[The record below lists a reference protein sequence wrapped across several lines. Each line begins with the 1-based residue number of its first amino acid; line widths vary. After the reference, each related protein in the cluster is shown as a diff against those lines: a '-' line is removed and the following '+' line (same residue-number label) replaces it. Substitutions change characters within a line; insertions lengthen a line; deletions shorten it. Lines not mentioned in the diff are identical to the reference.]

1 MAGQIPRHQARDLGL
16 LRTTADT
23 QGIELMQISRSLKYK
38 STLAGIAAALLA
50 VLVSAQADDALTTQS
65 VAMNAGGT
73 SSEWQLP
80 EMPKPTAYADVNLS
94 PEQIAEL
101 REDWG
106 IEVLGI
112 RLASADYMMDFR
124 FRVLDVDKALTL
136 FDHRIK
142 PHLIVDRTQIKLP
155 VPMAA
160 KVGAFRPTNRGKNIK
175 PDKNY
180 YMIFGNPDRHV
191 KAGETVTI
199 VVGDF
204 RIDHLL
210 VN

>member
-1 MAGQIPRHQARDLGL
+1 
-16 LRTTADT
+16 
-23 QGIELMQISRSLKYK
+23 MQMTRKFFYK
-38 STLAGIAAALLA
+38 ILVSGFASALLA
-50 VLVSAQADDALTTQS
+50 TSVNTSAMEAA
-65 VAMNAGGT
+65 
-73 SSEWQLP
+73 EWQLP
-80 EMPKPTAYADVNLS
+80 EMPQPAAYATVNLS
-94 PEQIAEL
+94 PEQIEML
-101 REDWG
+101 KEDWG
-106 IEVLGI
+106 VEVLGL

-124 FRVLDVDKALTL
+124 FRVLDVDKAISL

-142 PHLIVDRTQIKLP
+142 PHLITDRTNITLP

-175 PDKNY
+175 ADKNY

-199 VVGDF
+199 VIGDF
-204 RIDHLL
+204 RVEHLL

>member
-1 MAGQIPRHQARDLGL
+1 MTGRLSGIPAP
-16 LRTTADT
+16 LRAT
-23 QGIELMQISRSLKYK
+23 Q
-38 STLAGIAAALLA
+38 LALFVFLVALCVRA
-50 VLVSAQADDALTTQS
+50 WGEEAPAEKWTPPP
-65 VAMNAGGT
+65 M
-73 SSEWQLP
+73 P
-80 EMPKPTAYADVNLS
+80 EATPFAEVNLS
-94 PEQIAEL
+94 DEEVERL
-101 REDWG
+101 RDDWG
-106 IEVLGI
+106 VEIIGL

-124 FRVLDVDKALTL
+124 FRVLDVDKAISL

-142 PHLIVDRTQIKLP
+142 PYVIADKSDIKLP

-199 VVGDF
+199 VIGDF
-204 RIDHLL
+204 RIDSLL

>member
-1 MAGQIPRHQARDLGL
+1 MTKTTKQIALPLIAFACALFSSALQAGEDRWTPPP
-16 LRTTADT
+16 
-23 QGIELMQISRSLKYK
+23 M
-38 STLAGIAAALLA
+38 
-50 VLVSAQADDALTTQS
+50 
-65 VAMNAGGT
+65 
-73 SSEWQLP
+73 P
-80 EMPKPTAYADVNLS
+80 EPAAYATVNLS
-94 PEQIAEL
+94 AEQVETL

-106 IEVLGI
+106 VEVLGL
-112 RLASADYMMDFR
+112 RLASADMMMDFR
-124 FRVLDVDKALTL
+124 FRVVDVDKAMTL

-142 PHLIVDRTQIKLP
+142 PYLITDRTQIKLP

-204 RIDHLL
+204 RVEHLL

>member
-1 MAGQIPRHQARDLGL
+1 MMTKTTKQIALPLIAFACALFSSALQAGEDRWTPPP
-16 LRTTADT
+16 
-23 QGIELMQISRSLKYK
+23 M
-38 STLAGIAAALLA
+38 
-50 VLVSAQADDALTTQS
+50 
-65 VAMNAGGT
+65 
-73 SSEWQLP
+73 P
-80 EMPKPTAYADVNLS
+80 EPAAYATVNLS
-94 PEQIAEL
+94 AEQVETL

-106 IEVLGI
+106 VEVLGL
-112 RLASADYMMDFR
+112 RLASADMMMDFR
-124 FRVLDVDKALTL
+124 FRVVDVDKAMTL

-142 PHLIVDRTQIKLP
+142 PYLITDRTQIKLP

-204 RIDHLL
+204 RVEHLL